1 MITVKELFQNIY
13 NLTKNITTNLPE
25 GMEKLFVYFEN
36 EYHND
41 FYCMF
46 DTFITYRGTPHW
58 VFQLPCCWY
67 VHRLHKLELVTDFE
81 KHETKLYDIGK
92 ELTPEQSHEIT
103 EIVKKNW
110 NYLKNRYK
118 NDDSVVDEMSK
129 ELTWHIGFEH
139 KPKLNYWRKTFNE
152 DCNV

>member
-1 MITVKELFQNIY
+1 MITVKELFQNI
-13 NLTKNITTNLPE
+13 NNITKNITTNLPE

-36 EYHND
+36 EYRKD

-58 VFQLPCCWY
+58 CFHLPCCWY

-81 KHETKLYDIGK
+81 KHETKLYDIDK
-92 ELTPEQSHEIT
+92 ELSPEQAHEIT

-110 NYLKNRYK
+110 NYIKDRYK
-118 NDDSVVDEMSK
+118 NDDSVVDDMTR
-129 ELTWHIGFEH
+129 ELTWRIGFEH
-139 KPKLNYWRKTFNE
+139 KPKLNYWQKTFNE